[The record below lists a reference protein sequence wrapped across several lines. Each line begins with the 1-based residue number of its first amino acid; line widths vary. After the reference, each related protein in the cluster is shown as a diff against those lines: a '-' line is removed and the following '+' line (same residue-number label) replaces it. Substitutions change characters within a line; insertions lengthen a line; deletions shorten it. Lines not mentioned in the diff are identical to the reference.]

1 MKTFALTLFAAA
13 LGLAQNSTPPATT
26 PATTPAATT
35 PAATPARP
43 ATTPQRRTA
52 PPVPR
57 VMPTAAT
64 AAQSRKPA
72 QPSKPAPDQKAKAPS
87 PAPSVPPG
95 ATLVEPNLYRF
106 TDSTGKTWN
115 YRQTPFGITKWEE
128 TSAPAAH
135 LAAQPNQVKSEPVT
149 VTDLGDSYRFQKK
162 TPFGESNWVRKKSE
176 LTDDEKALVEGQPAQ
191 SSAPST
197 NVAGK
202 PAGNL

>member
-1 MKTFALTLFAAA
+1 MKTIALTLFAAA
-13 LGLAQNSTPPATT
+13 LGLAQSSTS
-26 PATTPAATT
+26 PATTPAAA
-35 PAATPARP
+35 PAAAPARP

-57 VMPTAAT
+57 ALPSAAT
-64 AAQSRKPA
+64 AAQRGKPA
-72 QPSKPAPDQKAKAPS
+72 QPAKPSPDQKAKAPS
-87 PAPSVPPG
+87 PAPSIPPG
-95 ATLVEPNLYRF
+95 ATLVEPNLYRY

-135 LAAQPNQVKSEPVT
+135 LAPQTNQAKSEPVN

-176 LTDDEKALVEGQPAQ
+176 LTDEEKALVAGQPGQ

-197 NVAGK
+197 DAAGK